1 MKKRPQPRRVGRPT
15 AGARAGEK
23 VKDYPQLSV
32 RVPPD
37 IKVRVAALSAVRR
50 TSQWHIITDAIECY
64 FRDLPSAEQSVVEE
78 LVRRDARKTR
88 PSRRARAN
96 ARGTGRSRA

>member
-1 MKKRPQPRRVGRPT
+1 VGRPT

-32 RVPPD
+32 RVPPH
-37 IKVRVAALSAVRR
+37 IKTCVSALSKVRR

-64 FRDLPSAEQSVVEE
+64 FRDLPLAEQASVKE
-78 LVRRDARKTR
+78 LVRRRSK
-88 PSRRARAN
+88 SVK
-96 ARGTGRSRA
+96 GR

>member
-1 MKKRPQPRRVGRPT
+1 MSARQIPRRRVGRPS

-37 IKVRVAALSAVRR
+37 IKSRVDALSQVRGE
-50 TSQWHIITDAIECY
+50 SQWHIVTDAIECY
-64 FRDLPSAEQSVVEE
+64 FRDLPSTEQKRVEQA
-78 LVRRDARKTR
+78 LRVNGKRRR
-88 PSRRARAN
+88 
-96 ARGTGRSRA
+96 TG

>member
-1 MKKRPQPRRVGRPT
+1 MSRRSPATRRVGRPT

-37 IKVRVAALSAVRR
+37 IKRRVSALSKVRR

-64 FRDLPSAEQSVVEE
+64 FRDLPATEQATVEE
-78 LVRRDARKTR
+78 FVRRR
-88 PSRRARAN
+88 PKPTKDRQR
-96 ARGTGRSRA
+96 

>member
-1 MKKRPQPRRVGRPT
+1 MSRRHRAPARRVGRPT

-37 IKVRVAALSAVRR
+37 IKIRVSALSKVRR
-50 TSQWHIITDAIECY
+50 TSQWHIITEAIECY
-64 FRDLPSAEQSVVEE
+64 FRDLPPAEQATVEAF
-78 LVRRDARKTR
+78 VRR
-88 PSRRARAN
+88 
-96 ARGTGRSRA
+96 RSKPAKRER

>member
-1 MKKRPQPRRVGRPT
+1 MSRRPVRSTRRVGRPT

-32 RVPPD
+32 RIPPD
-37 IKVRVAALSAVRR
+37 IKTRISALSQVRR

-64 FRDLPSAEQSVVEE
+64 FRDLPAAEQATVEE
-78 LVRRDARKTR
+78 FVRRR
-88 PSRRARAN
+88 SRRKER
-96 ARGTGRSRA
+96 